1 MYWVFEQY
9 FKPKDKELLKIDFVI
24 EIPDIEKTRK
34 GKLEDKKFD
43 KREKIDNTGT
53 NLKIDYQGEDYNN
66 VSFDYCAN
74 NIRSSN
80 LETYLS
86 SIALILK
93 QAFSSKQKYT
103 I

>member
-9 FKPKDKELLKIDFVI
+9 FKPKDKKLIKISVASEI
-24 EIPDIEKTRK
+24 EDNERTQNDVYRQ
-34 GKLEDKKFD
+34 LEDKKF
-43 KREKIDNTGT
+43 DNTGT
-53 NLKIDYQGEDYNN
+53 NLKFDYQGEEYNH

-74 NIRSSN
+74 NIWSSN

-93 QAFSSKQKYT
+93 QAFSSIQKYT